1 MPMTIGQYALD
12 RGYSRAAI
20 YKAIDRSQE
29 LQEMTYKGI
38 SKGKETTFLTDDGI
52 EFLDSTMQPSAKAND
67 ALKKNLELAIRDRE
81 AQLLQEKNEVV
92 TELTT
97 RLTDLSER
105 LHREKEE
112 EMTNTRSEMISRIET
127 VGSGVQEM
135 LDQIRNSYEVRIQEL
150 TSKISELEAEN
161 KHYKVENARLSE
173 TVTRLITSCK
183 QLTAKIR
190 FAQNHP
196 VKFMI
201 QGKDEELPE
210 AES

>member
-20 YKAIDRSQE
+20 YKAIDRSPE
-29 LQEMTYKGI
+29 LQDMTYKGI
-38 SKGKETTFLTDDGI
+38 SKGKETTLLTDDGI
-52 EFLDSTMQPSAKAND
+52 EFLDSTMQPSAKSND

-127 VGSGVQEM
+127 VGSEVQEM
-135 LDQIRNSYEVRIQEL
+135 LDQIRSSYEVRIREL
-150 TSKISELEAEN
+150 TEKISELEAEN

-173 TVTRLITSCK
+173 TVTRLTTNCK
-183 QLTAKIR
+183 QLTARIR

-210 AES
+210 EEL